1 MRVYLTTVIEKD
13 YAGHRLDAALAKC
26 FPEHSRARLTD
37 WIRQGDVSVDGKH
50 WEPKTKLKGGESV
63 LIDTVMQPQH
73 EDVEQPIPL
82 DIVYEDD
89 DILILNKPAGRVV
102 HPGAGNR
109 QGTLLNALLY
119 HAPSLRTV
127 PRAGIVHRLDKDT
140 TGLMVV
146 AKTLTAHTKLVADL
160 AARTIEREYLTLI
173 AGEWISGKTID
184 LPIGRHPT
192 QRTKMAVMKTSGKP
206 ARTHFRCHKRYE
218 GYTLLH
224 AKLDT
229 GRTHQIRV
237 HLSHDG
243 QAVVGDSTYG
253 WRYRVPKG
261 ASIELQEH
269 IRAFQRQAL
278 HAWKLSLMHP
288 VTGERLSFEAPLP
301 EDFATLLTFLV
312 PKVTIS

>member
-1 MRVYLTTVIEKD
+1 MRVYLTTVIDEV
-13 YAGHRLDAALAKC
+13 YAGHRLDATLAKC

-37 WIRQGDVSVDGKH
+37 WIKQGDVSVDGKH
-50 WEPKTKLKGGESV
+50 LEPKSKLKGGESV
-63 LIDTVMQPQH
+63 LIDTTMQTLH
-73 EDVEQPIPL
+73 EDIEQPIPL
-82 DIVYEDD
+82 SIVFEDD
-89 DILILNKPAGRVV
+89 EILILNKPAGRVV

-173 AGEWISGKTID
+173 AGEWIAGKTID
-184 LPIGRHPT
+184 WPIGRHPT

-237 HLSHDG
+237 HLAHDG
-243 QAVVGDSTYG
+243 QAVVGDATYG

-261 ASIELQEH
+261 STVELQEH

-278 HAWKLSLMHP
+278 HAWKLSLLHP
-288 VTGERLSFEAPLP
+288 VTGEKLSFEAPLP
-301 EDFATLLTFLV
+301 EDFATLLSVLI
-312 PKVTIS
+312 PKSTIS

>member
-1 MRVYLTTVIEKD
+1 MRVYLTTVIDEN
-13 YAGHRLDAALAKC
+13 YIGHRLDQALAKC
-26 FPEHSRARLTD
+26 FPEHSRARLTE
-37 WIRQGDVSVDGKH
+37 WIKQGDVSVNGAQ
-50 WEPKTKLKGGESV
+50 WEPKTKLKGGESI
-63 LIDTVMQPQH
+63 LIDALAAPLH
-73 EDVEQPIPL
+73 EDIEQDLPIN
-82 DIVYEDD
+82 IVFEDD
-89 DILILNKPAGRVV
+89 DIIIVNKPAGTVV

-109 QGTLLNALLY
+109 QGTLLNALLF
-119 HAPSLRTV
+119 HAPCLKLI

-173 AGEWISGKTID
+173 AAEWIAGKTID
-184 LPIGRHPT
+184 LPIGRHPS
-192 QRTKMAVMKTSGKP
+192 QRTKMAVMRTSGKP

-243 QAVVGDSTYG
+243 HAVLGDATYG
-253 WRYRVPKG
+253 WRYKVPKG
-261 ASIELQEH
+261 ASVELQDAV
-269 IRAFQRQAL
+269 RAFQRQAL
-278 HAWKLSLMHP
+278 HAWKLSLLHP
-288 VTGERLSFEAPLP
+288 VSGERLSFEAPLP
-301 EDFATLLTFLV
+301 EDFATLLTFLT
-312 PKVTIS
+312 PKATIS